1 MPFYELLTTNVFVLF
16 TILKAIN
23 VIKSEDLMIQIF
35 INLQRDLANTMNVQL
50 NLHLKMA
57 IAVVYSHQNINGLDV
72 SKYGGCFLSKNTS
85 I

>member
-1 MPFYELLTTNVFVLF
+1 MSFYELLTNVFVLF

-72 SKYGGCFLSKNTS
+72 FKYGSYFLSKNTS